1 MLLGGFSLVARAIVL
16 AKPDNSLAGLAV
28 FVGLFVLFDDVIA
41 SALRSATTTN
51 SSQRRLLSRA
61 R

>member
-1 MLLGGFSLVARAIVL
+1 MRPGGFSVVARAIVL

-28 FVGLFVLFDDVIA
+28 LVGPFVLFDDVIA
-41 SALRSATTTN
+41 STLGSARTPN